1 MKKAGNLLLLIFFAL
16 LALVPLVTADFAG
29 GKISETE
36 NRVLAGH
43 PTLRD
48 AAGHITPSALIDST
62 DAWIKDNV
70 GGRKLVSDVWTRLQY
85 HVFNRSARANDIIG
99 KEHWIYYAPEHVL
112 KDYTGENLLPEE
124 LLTHLVGEAETLD
137 SLVKARGIDVRWL
150 LLPDKKTI
158 YPEYYPDGIAKA
170 QDGASHTDQL
180 LAAARQGGKLNVID
194 GREALMA
201 HKGDGTLY
209 YINVDDSHWNT
220 HGAYIGAVEL
230 CKAFGIEATPPE
242 QATWTEITED
252 RLFNGAVL
260 MTESYPKANV
270 PDGCVIT
277 RDDAFFDQLPGL
289 RFADSPASY
298 RWRTVNL
305 DSSLPSLVYV
315 GDSYFTQMRD
325 YLAPYFSSVTML
337 HVSDMGHLREL
348 LDLAQPGC
356 VVFESVERML
366 GGVPEGIENALAGFD
381 AQAGKP

>member
-1 MKKAGNLLLLIFFAL
+1 
-16 LALVPLVTADFAG
+16 
-29 GKISETE
+29 
-36 NRVLAGH
+36 
-43 PTLRD
+43 
-48 AAGHITPSALIDST
+48 
-62 DAWIKDNV
+62 
-70 GGRKLVSDVWTRLQY
+70 
-85 HVFNRSARANDIIG
+85 
-99 KEHWIYYAPEHVL
+99 
-112 KDYTGENLLPEE
+112 
-124 LLTHLVGEAETLD
+124 
-137 SLVKARGIDVRWL
+137 
-150 LLPDKKTI
+150 
-158 YPEYYPDGIAKA
+158 
-170 QDGASHTDQL
+170 
-180 LAAARQGGKLNVID
+180 
-194 GREALMA
+194 
-201 HKGDGTLY
+201 
-209 YINVDDSHWNT
+209 
-220 HGAYIGAVEL
+220 
-230 CKAFGIEATPPE
+230 
-242 QATWTEITED
+242 
-252 RLFNGAVL
+252 

-348 LDLAQPGC
+348 LDLAQPDC